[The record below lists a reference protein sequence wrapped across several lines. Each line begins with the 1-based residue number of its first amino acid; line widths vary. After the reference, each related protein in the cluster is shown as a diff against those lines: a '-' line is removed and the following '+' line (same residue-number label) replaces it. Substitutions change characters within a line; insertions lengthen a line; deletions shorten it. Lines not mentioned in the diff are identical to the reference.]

1 MSNAFDLAAKL
12 FTVEVKESRT
22 PMYRTNGLVAAV
34 NLPHAITVV
43 GMERGRDDAAKL
55 QRTRGASR

>member
-1 MSNAFDLAAKL
+1 MTNAFDLAAKL

-34 NLPHAITVV
+34 HRPHAITVTGRV
-43 GMERGRDDAAKL
+43 QGGVDMHRRDALKRG
-55 QRTRGASR
+55 GI